1 MNRAGLGLAVGA
13 GYLLGRTKKLKMAFA
28 VGTLVAGKR
37 MHLSPKALADL
48 VSQQLLKNPQFK
60 EIGDTLR
67 EDLRGVG
74 KAASGAMVERQI
86 DAIADRLHGRT
97 AQVRDQLSGV
107 ASEVPGLSDDEE
119 SEGDEESEEEET
131 GNTEAE
137 ADEEPSDEDD
147 TEDDDTEAD
156 AEDEDV
162 EDDEAEDD
170 EAEDDDAEDEE
181 EEDGAPAAKKTAKKP
196 PAKKAPAKKTA
207 AKKEPGRKPP
217 AKKAA
222 QGQGGSAGTKTAARK
237 TSAKKTAAKKTTAA
251 RGAGRSTRTRLPKGG
266 GE

>member
-147 TEDDDTEAD
+147 AEDDD
-156 AEDEDV
+156 
-162 EDDEAEDD
+162 
-170 EAEDDDAEDEE
+170 AEDDDAEDEDE
-181 EEDGAPAAKKTAKKP
+181 QDGAPAAKKTAKKP
-196 PAKKAPAKKTA
+196 PAKKTA

-222 QGQGGSAGTKTAARK
+222 QGQGGSAGTKTAAKK
-237 TSAKKTAAKKTTAA
+237 TSGKKTAAKKSTAA

>member
-1 MNRAGLGLAVGA
+1 MNRTGLGLAVGA

-107 ASEVPGLSDDEE
+107 APDLSDDEE
-119 SEGDEESEEEET
+119 SEGDEEPEEEET

-147 TEDDDTEAD
+147 TEDEDEDTEA
-156 AEDEDV
+156 
-162 EDDEAEDD
+162 EAD
-170 EAEDDDAEDEE
+170 AEDDDAEDED
-181 EEDGAPAAKKTAKKP
+181 EEDGAPAAKKTAKKAP
-196 PAKKAPAKKTA
+196 VKKAPARKTA

-217 AKKAA
+217 AKKTA
-222 QGQGGSAGTKTAARK
+222 QGQGRTAAKKTAAKK
-237 TSAKKTAAKKTTAA
+237 TSAKKTAAKKTSAA
-251 RGAGRSTRTRLPKGG
+251 RGAGRSTRARLPKGG

>member
-1 MNRAGLGLAVGA
+1 MNRVGMGLAIGA
-13 GYLLGRTKKLKMAFA
+13 GYVLGRTKKLKFAFA

-37 MHLSPKALADL
+37 MHLSPRAVADL

-97 AQVRDQLSGV
+97 AEVRDQLSGV
-107 ASEVPGLSDDEE
+107 VPEVPGLSEDEDEE
-119 SEGDEESEEEET
+119 SEGDEEPREEET
-131 GNTEAE
+131 GDTEAE
-137 ADEEPSDEDD
+137 ADEEPSDEH
-147 TEDDDTEAD
+147 
-156 AEDEDV
+156 
-162 EDDEAEDD
+162 EDDEAD
-170 EAEDDDAEDEE
+170 EAGDEQDE
-181 EEDGAPAAKKTAKKP
+181 APAAVKKT
-196 PAKKAPAKKTA
+196 AKKAPAKKTA
-207 AKKEPGRKPP
+207 AKREPGGKPP

-222 QGQGGSAGTKTAARK
+222 QSQGRTTGKKTAARK
-237 TSAKKTAAKKTTAA
+237 TTAKKTAAKKATAGG
-251 RGAGRSTRTRLPKGG
+251 GAGRGARARLPKGG